1 MWWGGTPTVPTTN
14 GCGHGSK
21 GGRLGVPLGRPRG
34 PRGRKLP
41 LSLNLREVVMRKRIK
56 MRKRGR

>member
-1 MWWGGTPTVPTTN
+1 VPTTN